1 MSINDEIK
9 QLLESSKTT
18 ETTVEPTVDSTDE
31 VVEEITDIT
40 EELTDEQI
48 IEEILALDELS
59 KKTLGSYINKA
70 ANSAAL
76 SYGKHKELEAAADEV
91 HRFTNRHMKNKFKEQ
106 DRIKDALGASMKDV
120 EAHRTKAVKRIDGIA
135 KATSR
140 LTKEQKELIGSILEE
155 LETEVTMT
163 VDVSEDVNALLN
175 GEELSEEF
183 KTKAATIFEAAV
195 VTRVK
200 DEVTKLEESY
210 ATKLSEEVAQIKEG
224 IADKVDGY
232 LSLVV
237 EQWMSD
243 NEIALTQGIKSE
255 IMENFL
261 SGIKSVFEQ
270 NYIEIPE
277 EKFDV
282 LESMES
288 KIAELENK
296 LNEATEKNVELHTE
310 VSSMRKDIAISE
322 ACEGL
327 TDTQVDKF
335 ISLVEELSFEDE
347 ETFTEKLKTIREN
360 YFVKPSTKKQLRETF
375 ITDEAIEEPE
385 VKKIVDPAMNAY
397 LNAIDRQSKF

>member
-18 ETTVEPTVDSTDE
+18 ETTVDDTDE
-31 VVEEITDIT
+31 VVEQIESIT
-40 EELTDEQI
+40 EET
-48 IEEILALDELS
+48 LDESNEYS
-59 KKTLGSYINKA
+59 KVFKSHHFKQKGTSSSGTVYSHPSKGSVTINKHGHWHHIPHGSSSEDGFEGTTGESLH
-70 ANSAAL
+70 NHL
-76 SYGKHKELEAAADEV
+76 SRVKES
-91 HRFTNRHMKNKFKEQ
+91 KEQ
-106 DRIKDALGASMKDV
+106 
-120 EAHRTKAVKRIDGIA
+120 
-135 KATSR
+135 
-140 LTKEQKELIGSILEE
+140 EE
-155 LETEVTMT
+155 TMT

-232 LSLVV
+232 LNLVV

-288 KIAELENK
+288 RIAELESK
-296 LNEATEKNVELHTE
+296 LDEATEKNVKLHTE
-310 VSSMRKDIAISE
+310 VSGMRKDIAISE